1 MRILVLVVSDAR
13 KKSSSTSAMKRS
25 VQTSELLKYRVD
37 HIVPKRTTGIVQAI
51 KDRNFQV
58 FADLTMQDSNQ
69 FHAICLDTY
78 PPCTYMNDVSHAIV
92 DMVHTY
98 NDFHGSNK
106 VFNMEISLLESA
118 FDNYTSASG
127 ILVIKILSVLL
138 LTDVLSINLKL

>member
-1 MRILVLVVSDAR
+1 MRILVLVVNDAR

-37 HIVPKRTTGIVQAI
+37 HIVPKRTTAIVKAI

-106 VFNMEISLLESA
+106 VFNMEISLLESECC
-118 FDNYTSASG
+118 
-127 ILVIKILSVLL
+127 I
-138 LTDVLSINLKL
+138 